1 MRNVTW
7 SFPAAR
13 SLTSNKNNVRTTRSF
28 FCAWTPHVWTRARA
42 RSHAK
47 KVLKIRTFSLR
58 RHRIK
63 SFLSSFAESRMKK
76 IFGIRTQQLLQLNLN
91 RIMEQFLE
99 IIREKRT
106 FYHSRSVT
114 VQTRLTGWLSFC
126 TFVATFSIS
135 RRLWRTDWFVAANDT
150 HVWF

>member
-1 MRNVTW
+1 MEAVKKAGTRGKKESEKRYVVV
-7 SFPAAR
+7 SRCA
-13 SLTSNKNNVRTTRSF
+13 LTYFRQEQREK
-28 FCAWTPHVWTRARA
+28 RAFLFLRMNSSRA

-106 FYHSRSVT
+106 FYHCRSVT
-114 VQTRLTGWLSFC
+114 VQTRLT
-126 TFVATFSIS
+126 
-135 RRLWRTDWFVAANDT
+135 R
-150 HVWF
+150 